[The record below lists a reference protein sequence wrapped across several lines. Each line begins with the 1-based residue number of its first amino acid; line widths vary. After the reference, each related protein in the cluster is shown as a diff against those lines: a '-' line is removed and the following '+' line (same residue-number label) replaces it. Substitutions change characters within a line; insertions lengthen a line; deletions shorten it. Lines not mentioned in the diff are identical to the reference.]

1 MNYEAFDK
9 SATQDVVDLYTKV
22 FSDSESREEGQTIG
36 ELVANLIA
44 TTDPDDLL
52 GFVAKDGNTIVG
64 CIFFSRFFVPNG
76 QLAFLLSPVAVN
88 TDTQGSGVGQGL
100 IHYGLQKLEALSVDL
115 VFTYGDPAYYCK
127 TGFQQITE
135 DIVQPPY
142 KLSQPVG
149 WLAQSLQESKITPME
164 GETKC
169 VSAFSHAQYW

>member
-9 SATQDVVDLYTKV
+9 SATQDVVDLYTRV
-22 FSDSESREEGQTIG
+22 FSDSEGREEGQTIG

-64 CIFFSRFFVPNG
+64 CIFFSRFVVPSG

-115 VFTYGDPAYYCK
+115 VFTYGDPAYYGK

-135 DIVQPPY
+135 DIVLPPY
-142 KLSQPVG
+142 KLSQPIG
-149 WLAQSLQESKITPME
+149 WLAQSLKEPKITPME

-169 VSAFSHAQYW
+169 VNAFSHAQYW

>member
-1 MNYEAFDK
+1 MNYETFEK
-9 SATQDVVDLYTKV
+9 SVAQEVVNLYAKV
-22 FSDSESREEGQTIG
+22 FSDSEGSAEGQAIG
-36 ELVANLIA
+36 ELVSNLIA
-44 TTDPDDLL
+44 TTDSADLL

-64 CIFFSRFFVPNG
+64 CIFFSRFFVPSR
-76 QLAFLLSPVAVN
+76 QSAFLLSPVAVTTN
-88 TDTQGSGVGQGL
+88 TQRSGVGQGL
-100 IHYGLQKLEALSVDL
+100 INYGLQKLKSMSVDL

-142 KLSQPVG
+142 KLSQPIG
-149 WLAQSLQESKITPME
+149 WLAQSLKEAHIKAME